1 MNKRTMKKGLAIVLA
16 LVMVFAMTATA
27 FASNTSNYLMATSE
41 SMYHNYANINSN
53 SGTGVVTYSLRGNT
67 TNTAITGFT
76 LKATPPSATGSPI
89 GFNSQSEAQ
98 NVVWTSSDTSIATVP
113 TQATAVASVSGTEGT
128 YDSQVFVTLVGTS
141 RGSCTIQATQG
152 GRTVNFTI
160 VLEIP
165 DGTESVSGV
174 RVIAEDYEN
183 NEVWEDSTVTVTQP
197 TSASKFYNKTNAA
210 WSLAT
215 AGRALEA
222 LTSNITVGVDGAYI
236 QSINGVN
243 AYYTSEYHYWSYC
256 VIRQDASGTYYIVDE
271 SNGIGAPD
279 FHVQTGD
286 IVFFAFA
293 PESQQSEVQEGKLM
307 ELNGDY

>member
-27 FASNTSNYLMATSE
+27 FASHTSNYLMATSE

-53 SGTGVVTYSLRGNT
+53 SGTGVVTYSLRGDT

-76 LKATPPSATGSPI
+76 LKATPPSATESPI

-98 NVVWTSSDTSIATVP
+98 SVTWTSSNTNIATVP
-113 TQATAVASVSGTEGT
+113 THGTAVASVSGTEGT

-152 GRTVNFTI
+152 GRSVNFTI

-165 DGTESVSGV
+165 NGTETVSSV

-197 TSASKFYNKTNAA
+197 TSASKFYDKPNAA

-236 QSINGVN
+236 LSVNGVE

-271 SNGIGAPD
+271 SNVIGAPD
-279 FHVQTGD
+279 FRVQTGD

-293 PESQQSEVQEGKLM
+293 AESLQSSAQEMKLM